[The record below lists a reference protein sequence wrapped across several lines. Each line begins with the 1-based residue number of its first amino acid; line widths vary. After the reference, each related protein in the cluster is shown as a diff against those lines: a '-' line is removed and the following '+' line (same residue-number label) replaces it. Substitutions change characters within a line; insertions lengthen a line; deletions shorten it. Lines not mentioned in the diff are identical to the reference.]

1 MIRFALVCLISLSS
15 AVWALDAEVPAPTAP
30 KPPPKPAAPPKL
42 FPATIPG
49 AKPPEV
55 PIDVPPVQVSLT
67 KNAFTRDEAIRGTV
81 KLAKPPADGFKL
93 LLRWRDC
100 FGRVVSERP
109 LTLKPGEKEI
119 TFELPAAPAFALGN
133 TIEAVVADAATEY
146 SAATDFIAT
155 PDFAPWDDYTI
166 MMYYSYNP
174 EFQPRLRELNINA
187 GMNQRPSR
195 LLDATNEKTKI
206 WWGYGYRFYAE
217 QILTEIYAQYH
228 RYIEGDKPKDFYL
241 IQAKELYKKDR
252 TKKDAFF
259 RNPCFSDPDVRKKI
273 EETMTKAVEIN
284 KKVAPVFYSLADEAG
299 VANLP
304 SAWDFCFDPRTL
316 TDMRAWLKEQYKTLD
331 ALNAEWGTIFGAWE
345 EVTPLSTDEMMKRL
359 AAANDDNFSAWADHR
374 TFMEKVFADAVK
386 WGTDATLKADP
397 HAYVGL
403 VGCQM
408 PSAFGGYDYWRLS
421 QSMNAIEPYNFGN
434 NREIWR
440 SFSPEAPAITTSFGH
455 SPQETWRLWYQL
467 LHGDRGIIIYDEKH
481 SYLDDKGEPT
491 ELGKKAGAVY
501 GTLTN
506 GICKLISNVTH
517 VNDPIMIHYSQ
528 ASIHAHWMIETLP
541 EGEAW
546 VERGSATE
554 RLRSEFLR
562 LRESFTKLIE
572 DQQLQ
577 YTFIAYAQLERGDLE
592 KAPPKLLYLPQSIAM
607 SAAEVAAV
615 RKYVENGGIL
625 VADSRCALMDEHC
638 KRLEKG
644 QLDDLFGIVRSNQT
658 WKPGEKLVKPQPD
671 GAQFGF
677 VQRDLKF
684 STVEPGLKI
693 DPDGNAVAA
702 YTDAAGVPAVIVH
715 QAGKGRAIYLN
726 LDVVDYHRWRL
737 KPAEA
742 ADARELFT
750 QLSTLASIAPAITV
764 TRANGDALPGVEV
777 HTYSNGAQKI
787 VAIQQNPQLR
797 INELGPPE
805 YQSNDVFQK
814 DEDVSIQ
821 FGAAYDIYDT
831 LKGNYIS
838 RTSGVTTK
846 LNAYEPLIFALNPQP
861 VGELTVEAPA
871 KVKRGE
877 PIAIVAKLNAP
888 AAPDACAFHVDIL
901 DAANRPIPCYSRNV
915 KTVKGAATFT
925 LYLALNDAAGAY
937 TISIRDVATGVTG
950 QKVIEVE

>member
-1 MIRFALVCLISLSS
+1 MTRIALLCLVALAGSLTVI
-15 AVWALDAEVPAPTAP
+15 AEEVPPPVTQPAP
-30 KPPPKPAAPPKL
+30 KPNLIPAPIPGEKPAVAP
-42 FPATIPG
+42 
-49 AKPPEV
+49 V
-55 PIDVPPVQVSLT
+55 VVPPVEIALS
-67 KNAFTRDEAIRGTV
+67 KNAFTRDEAIKGTV
-81 KLAKPPADGFKL
+81 KLSKPLADGFHV
-93 LLRWRDC
+93 LLRWKDC
-100 FGRVVSERP
+100 FGRIVSERP
-109 LTLKPGEKEI
+109 LPLKAGDKDAAFEI
-119 TFELPAAPAFALGN
+119 PAAPAFALGN
-133 TIEAVVADAATEY
+133 TIVAELADANTTA
-146 SAATDFIAT
+146 SAEADFIAT
-155 PDFAPWDDYTI
+155 PDYEPWDDYTI

-174 EFQPRLRELNINA
+174 EFQSRLRELNINA

-259 RNPCFSDPDVRKKI
+259 RNPCFSDPEVRKKI
-273 EETMTKAVEIN
+273 EETMTKAVAIN

-316 TDMRAWLKEQYKTLD
+316 AEMRVWLKEQYKTLD
-331 ALNAEWGTIFGAWE
+331 ALNAEWGTTFGAWDD
-345 EVTPLSTDEMMKRL
+345 VQPLTTDEMMKRL
-359 AAANDDNFSAWADHR
+359 GTAHDDNFSAWADHR
-374 TFMEKVFADAVK
+374 TFMEKIFADAVK
-386 WGTDATLKADP
+386 WGSDATLKADP

-421 QSMNAIEPYNFGN
+421 QSMNAIEPYNIGN
-434 NREIWR
+434 NRDIWR
-440 SFSPEAPAITTSFGH
+440 SFRPEAPAITTSFGH

-577 YTFIAYAQLERGDLE
+577 YTFLAYAQLERGDLE
-592 KAPPKLLYLPQSIAM
+592 KSPPKLLFLPQSIAM
-607 SAAEVAAV
+607 SAAEAAAV
-615 RKYVENGGIL
+615 RKFVEDGGIL

-644 QLDDLFGIVRSNQT
+644 QLDDLFGVLRSSQD
-658 WKPGEKLVKPQPD
+658 WKPGEKLIKPKSE

-677 VQRDLKF
+677 VQRDLKL
-684 STVEPGLKI
+684 STVEPGLKL
-693 DPDGNAVAA
+693 DPESGAVAA
-702 YTDAAGVPAVIVH
+702 YTDAAGVPAVIVRP
-715 QAGKGRAIYLN
+715 AGKGRAIYLN
-726 LDVVDYHRWRL
+726 LDVVDNHRWRL

-750 QLSTLASIAPAITV
+750 QLSTLAKIEPVITV
-764 TRANGDALPGVEV
+764 TRADGAPLPGVEV
-777 HTYSNGAQKI
+777 HTYANGAQKM

-814 DEDVSIQ
+814 DEDVGVQ
-821 FGAAYDIYDT
+821 FGAAYDVYDT
-831 LKGNYIS
+831 VKGIYVS
-838 RTSGVTTK
+838 RTSGVITK
-846 LNAYEPLIFALNPQP
+846 LNAYEPLIYALNSQP
-861 VGELTVEAPA
+861 AGELTIEAPA

-877 PIAIVAKLNAP
+877 AIAISAKLNGPAP
-888 AAPDACAFHVDIL
+888 GACAFRVEIL
-901 DAANRPIPCYSRNV
+901 DAANRPIPWYSKNV
-915 KTVKGAATFT
+915 KAAKGAAALTV
-925 LYLALNDAAGAY
+925 YLALSDAAGAY

-950 QKVIEVE
+950 QKSFEAE